1 MQRIFLTFFVCISF
15 TGILFAQT
23 DSAEVKTGISSNPEL
38 AGPTSP
44 LLNAHQL
51 EREKWYYSID
61 EAIREPE
68 KVFKLSLK
76 DKNMKFLPAEIS
88 RFPNL
93 QVLNLSHNKLKTLPD
108 ELAELEH
115 LQVLILAN
123 NRLKELPASMR
134 ELENLT
140 QLYLGRNKLVEMP
153 AWVGGLSKL
162 RTLDI
167 SYNLMTAYDIEL
179 AAARLPKCNITH

>member
-1 MQRIFLTFFVCISF
+1 MQRILLTIFVCISF
-15 TGILFAQT
+15 TGLLVAQA
-23 DSAEVKTGISSNPEL
+23 DSAAVKTGISSNPEL

-44 LLNAHQL
+44 LLNGHQL
-51 EREKWYYSID
+51 DREKWYYSID
-61 EAIREPE
+61 EAMREPG

-93 QVLNLSHNKLKTLPD
+93 QILNLSHNKLKTLPD
-108 ELAELEH
+108 ELTGLQH
-115 LQVLILAN
+115 LQILILTN

-134 ELENLT
+134 DLDNLT

-162 RTLDI
+162 RTLDL
-167 SYNLMTAYDIEL
+167 SFNLMTTYDIEL
-179 AAARLPKCNITH
+179 VAARLPKCNVTH